1 MYRGRG
7 RFSGESREPSYGR
20 GRGRGRGDHRFERA
34 SRDYSRGERARDDPS
49 APPKLTGANID
60 AAAAA
65 SGAASGRPVR
75 AWGAAATPTAG
86 STSATESPHATA
98 KLDAHQPQEKE
109 GSDSDELEAGEI
121 APSPPGSPKPR
132 GDSTRQASP
141 SVSFT
146 ADIDRLN
153 PRNRPFE
160 ERAVRGPR
168 ERSPPRYSR
177 SSYQPRHRSP
187 VRAAPRSRYDEP
199 VIARGYNSAPRPR
212 ERERDWDMDSYRR
225 GPDPDRDWGRAN
237 RSRYSTPSRHEALP
251 DAETSRLG
259 SRTSR
264 SPVSQSQS
272 QGHSRTASRAVSP
285 LDRARPRS
293 RERERSEWDANA
305 ERTRARDRRDREL
318 EWERER
324 QRDREIHSARAPM
337 AKGDRVAL
345 SDRKDER
352 DGDSARFWPASS
364 RPQRDRTPDRR
375 ENASSRAPSEPRRQ
389 ARSPAHRSHSPEA
402 STRHATTTSEAERRA
417 GKSSAGVGASNDREP
432 QVSHVSPPNGT
443 GSSRPAISTDTAKTE
458 ASKPATPTGPASTF
472 GNVRPPTGPS
482 YRRRMGLPPVSG
494 PRGPHHHASTGP
506 AGTAF
511 HRPPDPP
518 ARSLARKKDA
528 GGAPL
533 VSDLLPVPNYL
544 HAGQSEVTMRDAGEQ
559 EQAVQPEQG
568 ELHPEYPPYSD
579 EHSQADSLLR
589 DNAEIEA
596 ERYHSHLHQQQASQA
611 ETSVGQSVEPA
622 VAEHARQD
630 SFASASQ
637 SSVHSRQ
644 QTGSQSQQARPA
656 MAPPPG
662 LSRLSFSQLNPI
674 ATSASSTPGGRPTPG
689 GTFSNVT
696 PNTPAVPGTPFAYSS
711 RTPLASRGGSLSG
724 PPTGPA
730 AGINDGA
737 IPTGPSSRSQSQKP
751 PGLTSNGLQIPTAA
765 LAQQLY
771 PKMDPNIALELLS
784 VQTSRLTSVFG
795 LYSARANLRAAQR
808 DVKDADRELE
818 AASLKR
824 DITLEALEKARTG
837 AELASVEEERR
848 EVERRRGREKGL
860 FV

>member
-86 STSATESPHATA
+86 STSATEAPHATA
-98 KLDAHQPQEKE
+98 K
-109 GSDSDELEAGEI
+109 
-121 APSPPGSPKPR
+121 
-132 GDSTRQASP
+132 
-141 SVSFT
+141 
-146 ADIDRLN
+146 LN

-160 ERAVRGPR
+160 ERTVRGPR

-259 SRTSR
+259 GRTSR

-305 ERTRARDRRDREL
+305 ERARARDRRDREL

-324 QRDREIHSARAPM
+324 QRDREIYSARAPL
-337 AKGDRVAL
+337 AKSDRAAL

-352 DGDSARFWPASS
+352 DGDTVRFWPASS

-389 ARSPAHRSHSPEA
+389 ARSPAHRSRSPEA

-417 GKSSAGVGASNDREP
+417 RKSSAGVGASNDREL
-432 QVSHVSPPNGT
+432 QVSRASPPNGT
-443 GSSRPAISTDTAKTE
+443 GSSRPATSTDTAKTE
-458 ASKPATPTGPASTF
+458 ASKSATPTGPASTF

-494 PRGPHHHASTGP
+494 PRGAHHHAGTGP

-568 ELHPEYPPYSD
+568 ELHPAYPPYAD
-579 EHSQADSLLR
+579 EHSQVDSSLR

-630 SFASASQ
+630 SYASASQ

-662 LSRLSFSQLNPI
+662 LSRLSFSQLNSI
-674 ATSASSTPGGRPTPG
+674 ATSASSTSGGRPTPG
-689 GTFSNVT
+689 GTFSN
-696 PNTPAVPGTPFAYSS
+696 
-711 RTPLASRGGSLSG
+711 
-724 PPTGPA
+724 
-730 AGINDGA
+730 
-737 IPTGPSSRSQSQKP
+737 P

-771 PKMDPNIALELLS
+771 PKMDPSIALELLS

-837 AELASVEEERR
+837 AELAGVEEERR